1 MNLYFKNEIIKD
13 LWEPEKFSLK
23 EASVDVE
30 TEKYS
35 LQIQE
40 TSHGIASIMH
50 SLTENSEHIKNWRE
64 IKIYLE
70 LNLRLNKKKF
80 HLFHIDIIL
89 IIIKFKDTLKLN
101 LIDLNLVD

>member
-1 MNLYFKNEIIKD
+1 MNMYFKNEIIKD

-70 LNLRLNKKKF
+70 
-80 HLFHIDIIL
+80 
-89 IIIKFKDTLKLN
+89 
-101 LIDLNLVD
+101 